1 MRARIDFL
9 SEPLRPLRGG
19 PAAETMLAILCSAG
33 LPSTAAPQL
42 WHSRL
47 CSHLARDS
55 LPAIR
60 WGGTPHSELGA
71 GEGRVHT

>member
-1 MRARIDFL
+1 MRVRIDFL

-19 PAAETMLAILCSAG
+19 PAVETMPPVLCSAG
-33 LPSTAAPQL
+33 LPSTAAPRL
-42 WHSRL
+42 WHSGV

-55 LPAIR
+55 LPTIR
-60 WGGTPHSELGA
+60 RGGTPHSELGA